1 MDQLKTNKNNRP
13 KIPNRKYK
21 TRYKNRII
29 TIP

>member
-13 KIPNRKYK
+13 KFTYRKYK